1 MNEIYKPEKEVGYYN
16 ITGKQQYKILFGFT
30 KKPNY
35 VHRLFCKLLLGWKW
49 EDKNDQKYEYT

>member
-49 EDKNDQKYEYT
+49 EDKND